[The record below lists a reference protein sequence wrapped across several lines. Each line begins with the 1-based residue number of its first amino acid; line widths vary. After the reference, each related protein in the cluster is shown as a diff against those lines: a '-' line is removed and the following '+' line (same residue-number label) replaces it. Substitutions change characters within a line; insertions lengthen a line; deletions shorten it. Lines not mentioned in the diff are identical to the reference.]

1 MADLLNDS
9 MNAPEGRLARVLVD
23 LIAND
28 PQLDSVRSEIVARL
42 DRLTS
47 APPRTASLAKV
58 RLAADVSVLHD
69 KLPEWTEAKI
79 VPLFDWKHEGARDYW
94 SARKYAPVVGSPQ
107 LTSITKSFLLALFDR
122 ADVPA
127 DDKSTFAEW
136 LVVMAMTNTHQQKD
150 VYPIAST
157 EIRSALR
164 MAGLQALSGVAHRLA
179 TELGDGTPASQ
190 AALWRN
196 VVGPVFK
203 SVWPLDVELTSDMIT
218 FKLVQILV
226 STGDA
231 IREAAVEILPFV
243 RREAREF
250 GSTLFILADAPDH
263 IFTLAADIVIE
274 LTLILLGGDVRVSEL
289 QWLRKVRDRAQRL
302 RPEVANTKA
311 FKKLDQLLAMHD

>member
-1 MADLLNDS
+1 MADLLNES

-28 PQLDSVRSEIVARL
+28 PQLDNIRDEIVARL

-47 APPRTASLAKV
+47 APSRAASLAKV
-58 RLAADVSVLHD
+58 RLAADVSVLHQR
-69 KLPEWTEAKI
+69 LPEWTEARI

-94 SARKYAPVVGSPQ
+94 SARKFAPVVGSPELMA
-107 LTSITKSFLLALFDR
+107 LTKPFLLALFDR
-122 ADVPA
+122 ADVPS

-136 LVVMAMTNTHQQKD
+136 LVVMAMTNTHQQKE
-150 VYPIAST
+150 VYPIAPT

-164 MAGLQALSGVAHRLA
+164 KAGVQALSGVAHRLA
-179 TELGDGTPASQ
+179 MELGGGVPADR
-190 AALWRN
+190 AARWRN

-203 SVWPLDVELTSDMIT
+203 AVWPLDVELTSDMIT

-243 RREAREF
+243 RSEAREF
-250 GSTLFILADAPDH
+250 GSTLFMLADAPDH
-263 IFTLAADIVIE
+263 IFILAADIVVE
-274 LTLILLGGDVRVSEL
+274 LTLILLAGEVRVGEL
-289 QWLRKVRDRAQRL
+289 QWLRKIQERAQRMQ
-302 RPEVANTKA
+302 PEVADTKD
-311 FKKLDQLLAMHD
+311 FRKLAKLLAIDT